1 MDEEKDLNEDQ
12 ASGEED
18 QADETGEDSQNEGG
32 AESSD
37 ASESGEEETPRQR

>member
-12 ASGEED
+12 VS
-18 QADETGEDSQNEGG
+18 GEDSQNEGG